1 MIHVFFSLRENI
13 NRSRPKTQRPKEWT
27 DHGYALQNSNEPSKI
42 ESSEKKNLWQKL
54 KSLLGAKRQVQQP
67 TERTPVVDERPNPDP
82 SNNWDTILSY
92 QTRRTSTNHPQPMSD
107 VATPTRKARDENS
120 IPKSQSQWQRAFK
133 KISENKKAETK
144 RSPILAVGDTGSDN
158 ITHGTRPILS
168 GSRME
173 FWGAEGFRFS
183 PPPVIS
189 EPSTEDVWTMSS

>member
-1 MIHVFFSLRENI
+1 MDFFFSLRENK

-27 DHGYALQNSNEPSKI
+27 DHDFALQNSNESSKS

-67 TERTPVVDERPNPDP
+67 TEHTPVVDGRPNSDP
-82 SNNWDTILSY
+82 SDHWDTIMSY
-92 QTRRTSTNHPQPMSD
+92 RRHRTSTNQPQPMSD

-133 KISENKKAETK
+133 KISENKRAETK
-144 RSPILAVGDTGSDN
+144 GSPVLAIGDMDSDN
-158 ITHGTRPILS
+158 NGNRPILG

-183 PPPVIS
+183 PPSASVIS
-189 EPSTEDVWTMSS
+189 EQSTEELWTMSS